1 MAGDVAK
8 VGFENKYA
16 NPPAGG
22 SSMIYRRYELL
33 KDLAPIMVDKALVIA
48 NIGFPSQELFEI
60 QDSPKN
66 FYMLGSMGLS
76 SSIGLGLAQTTDQQV
91 ISIDGDGSVLMNL
104 GTLATIGNY
113 GPQNY
118 ILLLVDNGAYGST
131 GDQPTHTSG
140 KTDLAGMA
148 RSAGV
153 ESVHVT
159 QNAAAKAVLEQCM
172 TTPGPH
178 VIVAKV
184 APGSPKLKPI
194 PMDPGYIRDRF
205 RQEVISR

>member
-1 MAGDVAK
+1 M
-8 VGFENKYA
+8 
-16 NPPAGG
+16 
-22 SSMIYRRYELL
+22 SYRRYELL
-33 KDLAPIMVDKALVIA
+33 KELAPTMVDNALIIS
-48 NIGFPSQELFEI
+48 NIGFPSQEMYEI
-60 QDSPKN
+60 KDSPKN

-76 SSIGLGLAQTTDQQV
+76 SSIGLGLSQSTDQTV

-104 GTLATIGNY
+104 GTLSTIGNY
-113 GPQNY
+113 APKNF

-140 KTDLAGMA
+140 KTDLAAMA
-148 RSAGV
+148 RAAGI

-159 QNAAAKAVLEQCM
+159 QDGGAKAVLEQCM
-172 TTPGPH
+172 GSDGPH

-205 RQEVISR
+205 KQEVSG

>member
-1 MAGDVAK
+1 
-8 VGFENKYA
+8 
-16 NPPAGG
+16 
-22 SSMIYRRYELL
+22 
-33 KDLAPIMVDKALVIA
+33 MVDRALVIA
-48 NIGFPSQELFEI
+48 NIGFPSQELYAI

-76 SSIGLGLAQTTDQQV
+76 SSIGLGLAQSTSQKV

-104 GTLATIGNY
+104 GTLSTIGNY
-113 GPQNY
+113 GPKNY

-148 RSAGV
+148 RAAGV
-153 ESVHVT
+153 SSVHVT
-159 QNAAAKAVLEQCM
+159 EQSETKAVLEQCM
-172 TTPGPH
+172 ATDGPH

-184 APGSPKLKPI
+184 EPGSPKLKPI

-205 RQEVISR
+205 RKEIRH